1 MATFRPAPEQ
11 AQSTKSQVTILAEL
25 LKQTEKQQKMTLV
38 VGSEFDFKNSKL
50 LGSLEFSK
58 KLVVFQVLGDM
69 L

>member
-1 MATFRPAPEQ
+1 MPCSGPIPKQ
-11 AQSTKSQVTILAEL
+11 AQSTKSQVTIFAEL

-38 VGSEFDFKNSKL
+38 VGSAFDFKNSKL

-58 KLVVFQVLGDM
+58 KLVVFQVLGDR

>member
-1 MATFRPAPEQ
+1 MPCSGPAPEQ
-11 AQSTKSQVTILAEL
+11 AQSTKSQVTIFAEL

-38 VGSEFDFKNSKL
+38 VGSAFDFKNSKL